1 MLRLISLLTTLGM
14 IILNLIRSPGPTLI
28 IIWNAI
34 RLFFTITAPI
44 LGQFFT
50 GLVALWTF
58 AIGIINGTFSITASG
73 ARWLKGLKRA
83 GFAAA
88 LDPML
93 PVAWL
98 WAHYSIAMSSLTWS
112 YDWLLEYFRREE
124 RAADP
129 HMRPS
134 VEQTIVLFGRSLLD
148 EPTFEQYMLDEGYTR
163 AEANRLL
170 NLYQNDV
177 TSADII
183 RDYWRNSIA
192 EDVTINRLV
201 ETGLSKAAATLLL
214 ENSVQIVTIDQLL
227 NARLKGYIP
236 DTAMFYNMGH
246 QLGYEIPELDLLEA
260 SNGEPISVGQALE
273 LWNKKEGADLAISL
287 GLANEIEQDWSTGKG
302 EADVNRAVLEGP
314 LNNYWFPAIKKLRYN
329 MLGAPDYIRF
339 AVRDV
344 YNVAVRA
351 ANKLDQDFPEIV
363 GAKLRMLGY
372 SPQDAKDAWAAH
384 WELPS
389 PTQVFEMLHRGKLP
403 AGITVEQ
410 YLASADYA
418 PAWRKALSDISYN
431 PITRTDAKRMYKLRG
446 DFDELVRHFKDNGYN
461 DADAND
467 LAEFTRQDVNLEGNN
482 ERRNLSSGLK
492 NAVLAMYKGR
502 TISADETRDV
512 LRQLTYTDETIEQFI
527 LEADFFRIQDEKAD
541 IAGALKAAYV
551 KALRTRDDT
560 VALLQQ
566 AGWNGQPLDDLMGTW
581 DLLRA
586 ATELQPQ
593 QAASRDLTK
602 AELVAAYKD
611 EIITAEQLTDG
622 IAQLGYDENETNVIV
637 QLAYSAKHKAER
649 NDLIEVVHQSYLA
662 GALDPSTTSLEL
674 EKIGVPYLQKN
685 NLIGKWKQELAK
697 RIPDFTLAQL
707 EGMIKAKVMD
717 EATAQK
723 YLEDQGYTRDQQTFL
738 LSWWLGKRT
747 PDATALTTT
756 KLRRSD
762 VEGQYINSRD
772 TRTTVVV
779 ELRDLGYG
787 PSSINVI
794 LDGIDKNLNRP
805 TGPAVT

>member
-1 MLRLISLLTTLGM
+1 MLV
-14 IILNLIRSPGPTLI
+14 LIRI
-28 IIWNAI
+28 
-34 RLFFTITAPI
+34 
-44 LGQFFT
+44 
-50 GLVALWTF
+50 LVAIGS
-58 AIGIINGTFSITASG
+58 AIWGLILRNPGTIAAFLLAVRTSWRNLLAVTGYISTAISAIWALATAIIAGVTATTASG
-73 ARWLKGLKRA
+73 RRWLRGLYNA
-83 GFAAA
+83 GFSLA
-88 LDPML
+88 LE
-93 PVAWL
+93 PVIAVS
-98 WAHYSIAMSSLTWS
+98 WALGHLAVASTSLQWS

-129 HMRPS
+129 HSRPN
-134 VEQTIVLFGRSLLD
+134 VEQTVVLYGRRLID
-148 EPTFEQYMLDEGYTR
+148 VATFDQYMLDEGYTT
-163 AEANRLL
+163 AEAKKLL
-170 NLYQNDV
+170 DLYQDD
-177 TSADII
+177 TSAGEII
-183 RDYWRNSIA
+183 RDYHRNSI
-192 EDVTINRLV
+192 DKLITLDRLV
-201 ETGLSKAAATLLL
+201 NTGLSTSAATLLL
-214 ENSVQIVTIDQLL
+214 DNSVQILTIDQLL
-227 NARLKGYIP
+227 EARLKGYIP
-236 DTAMFYNMGH
+236 DTAMFYNMGK
-246 QLGYEIPELDLLEA
+246 QLGYEQPELDLLEA

-287 GLANEIEQDWSTGKG
+287 GLANEVELDWADGKG

-344 YNVAVRA
+344 YNAAVRA
-351 ANKLDQDFPEIV
+351 ANGLDRDFPEIV

-403 AGITVEQ
+403 EGITVDQ

-418 PAWRKALSDISYN
+418 PAWRQSLSDISYN

-446 DFDELVRHFKDNGYN
+446 DFDELVRHYKDNGYN

-492 NAVLAMYKGR
+492 TAVLAMYKGR

-551 KALRTRDDT
+551 KALRTREDT
-560 VALLQQ
+560 VALLGEG
-566 AGWNGQPLDDLMGTW
+566 GWSGQPLDDLMETW

-586 ATELQPQ
+586 ATEIQPQ
-593 QAASRDLTK
+593 QMQSRDLTK
-602 AELVAAYKD
+602 AELVAAYRD
-611 EIITAEQLTDG
+611 EIITAEQLADG

-637 QLAYSAKHKAER
+637 QLAYSAKYKAER

-662 GALDPSTTSLEL
+662 GALDLSTTAVEMD
-674 EKIGVPYLQKN
+674 KIGVPFLQKN

-738 LSWWLGKRT
+738 LSWWLGKRNPPPEGSSIRQT
-747 PDATALTTT
+747 PLALSRNDYEALYITT
-756 KLRRSD
+756 KDNRVRAFNGLKT
-762 VEGQYINSRD
+762 I
-772 TRTTVVV
+772 
-779 ELRDLGYG
+779 GYTETDA
-787 PSSINVI
+787 NLI
-794 LDGIDKNLNRP
+794 LDAIDRNMQR
-805 TGPAVT
+805 

>member
-1 MLRLISLLTTLGM
+1 MQKLIQLLYAIGLVIFNFIKNPGVTWQ
-14 IILNLIRSPGPTLI
+14 IIKNFISILQSIV
-28 IIWNAI
+28 
-34 RLFFTITAPI
+34 API
-44 LGQFFT
+44 FGSILRGA
-50 GLVALWTF
+50 VALWSA
-58 AIGIINGTFSITASG
+58 AIAVVTGATATTAAG
-73 ARWLKGLKRA
+73 RRWIVGLYTA
-83 GFAAA
+83 GFSPLMEPILAWAWIFGHFFAA
-88 LDPML
+88 
-93 PVAWL
+93 
-98 WAHYSIAMSSLTWS
+98 SSSLQWS
-112 YDWLLEYFRREE
+112 YDWLLEHFRREE
-124 RAADP
+124 RKADQ
-129 HMRPS
+129 HMRPN
-134 VEQTIVLFGRSLLD
+134 VEQTVTLYARNLIDL
-148 EPTFEQYMLDEGYTR
+148 PTFDLYMSEEGYTR
-163 AEANRLL
+163 AEASKLL
-170 NLYQNDV
+170 SLYADD
-177 TSADII
+177 ADITGI
-183 RDYWRNSIA
+183 LEEHHRESLTIADTTRRLELKGLTTLGAGVLIKNSYKI
-192 EDVTINRLV
+192 I
-201 ETGLSKAAATLLL
+201 G
-214 ENSVQIVTIDQLL
+214 IDQLL
-227 NARLKGYIP
+227 NARLKGKIP
-236 DTAMFYNMGH
+236 DTAMFYNMGK
-246 QLGYEIPELDLLEA
+246 QLGYEQPELDLLQKA
-260 SNGEPISVGQALE
+260 SGSPISVGQALDW
-273 LWNKKEGADLAISL
+273 WNRVEGAKDIPVANRNAIEDGYAKIDRPDLKVNDALVQGSL
-287 GLANEIEQDWSTGKG
+287 NSEWYKVVES
-302 EADVNRAVLEGP
+302 
-314 LNNYWFPAIKKLRYN
+314 LRYN

-344 YNVAVRA
+344 YNAAVRA
-351 ANKLDQDFPEIV
+351 ANQLDQDFPEIV
-363 GAKLRMLGY
+363 GAKLKMIGY
-372 SPQDAKDAWAAH
+372 SPEDAKDAWAAH

-403 AGITVEQ
+403 KGITVDQ

-446 DFDELVRHFKDNGYN
+446 DFDELVRHYKDNGYN

-586 ATELQPQ
+586 STELQPH

-602 AELVAAYKD
+602 AELVAAYKE

-637 QLAYSAKHKAER
+637 QLAYSAKYKAER

-685 NLIGKWKQELAK
+685 NLISKWGYELAK

-707 EGMIKAKVMD
+707 EGMTFNRIIPED
-717 EATAQK
+717 RAQK
-723 YLEDQGYTRDQQTFL
+723 YLEDQGYTREQQTFL
-738 LSWWLGKRT
+738 LSWWLKKRT
-747 PDATALTTT
+747 PDPTLLTTT

-762 VEGQYINSRD
+762 IEGQYINSRD
-772 TRTTVVV
+772 TRTVVV
-779 ELRDLGYG
+779 GELRDHGYG

-794 LDGIDKNLNRP
+794 LDAIDKNLNRP
-805 TGPAVT
+805 IGPAVT